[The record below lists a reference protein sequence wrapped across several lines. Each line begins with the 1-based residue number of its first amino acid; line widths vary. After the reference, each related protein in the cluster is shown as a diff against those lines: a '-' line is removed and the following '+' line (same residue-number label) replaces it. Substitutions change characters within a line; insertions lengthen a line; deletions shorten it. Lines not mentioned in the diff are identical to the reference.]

1 MATQFHSPNYIL
13 LAEDNPADTQLVR
26 EALEDRK
33 VVCDLHVVP
42 DGEQA
47 VEFIERIDRDA
58 ALNCPRLLLLDLHLP
73 KVDGEE
79 ILRRLRASERCG
91 QTAVV
96 IMTSSDFPRDR
107 EKGMHYAALHYF
119 RKPNTLKEFL
129 TLGDVVRDI
138 IDRNATSSRI
148 GSGTANPKGQ
158 DA

>member
-1 MATQFHSPNYIL
+1 MTIQFHSPNYIL

-47 VEFIERIDRDA
+47 VEFIERIDRDST
-58 ALNCPRLLLLDLHLP
+58 LNCPRLLLLDLHLP
-73 KVDGEE
+73 RVDGEE

-107 EKGMHYAALHYF
+107 EKGTRYAALHYF

-129 TLGDVVRDI
+129 TLGDVVREI
-138 IDRNATSSRI
+138 IERNATAPK
-148 GSGTANPKGQ
+148 SGTANPKGQ